1 MVEDNRHNLKI
12 ATFPTAAMTLL
23 GKFFILL
30 SVSGRTPNRRKKFG
44 NHKPA
49 TNARTAAKPQ

>member
-1 MVEDNRHNLKI
+1 
-12 ATFPTAAMTLL
+12 MTLL

-30 SVSGRTPNRRKKFG
+30 FVSGRTPNRRQEFG

-49 TNARTAAKPQ
+49 TKARTAAKLQ

>member
-1 MVEDNRHNLKI
+1 MVGDHRYDLKI

-23 GKFFILL
+23 WKFFIMPVVL
-30 SVSGRTPNRRKKFG
+30 GRAPNRRQKFG

-49 TNARTAAKPQ
+49 TKARTAAKPQ

>member
-1 MVEDNRHNLKI
+1 MVADHRDDLKI
-12 ATFPTAAMTLL
+12 TSLPTAAMTLL

-30 SVSGRTPNRRKKFG
+30 FVSGRAPNRRQKFG
-44 NHKPA
+44 NYKPA

>member
-1 MVEDNRHNLKI
+1 MVADHRHDLKI

-30 SVSGRTPNRRKKFG
+30 FVSGRAPNRRQEFG

-49 TNARTAAKPQ
+49 NNARTAAKPH

>member
-12 ATFPTAAMTLL
+12 ASFPTAAMTLL

-30 SVSGRTPNRRKKFG
+30 FVSGRAPHRRQKFG
-44 NHKPA
+44 NHKSA
-49 TNARTAAKPQ
+49 NKARTAAKPQ

>member
-1 MVEDNRHNLKI
+1 MVADHRHDWKI
-12 ATFPTAAMTLL
+12 TSLPTAAMTLL

-30 SVSGRTPNRRKKFG
+30 SVFGRTPNRRQKFG

-49 TNARTAAKPQ
+49 TKTKTAANPQ